1 MDSKKKTTLWQQI
14 MRFAVVGG
22 SAFLIDYGI
31 MILLT
36 ELVGI
41 NYLISSAISFSV
53 SVIFNYML
61 SVHWVFNVTQD
72 RSQKQDF
79 AVFIILSI
87 IGLGINQ
94 LIMWIT
100 VDKLHIF
107 YMISKI
113 GATAIVM
120 VYNFITR
127 KIFLENGK
135 EEKES

>member
-1 MDSKKKTTLWQQI
+1 MDKNKKTTLVQQI
-14 MRFAVVGG
+14 TRFAVVGG

-41 NYLISSAISFSV
+41 NYLISSGISFTV
-53 SVIFNYML
+53 SVIFNYVL
-61 SVHWVFNVTQD
+61 SVYWVFNVTD
-72 RSQKQDF
+72 KRSKTQDF
-79 AVFIILSI
+79 VIFIILSI

-94 LIMWIT
+94 LIMWIS

-107 YMISKI
+107 YMLSKI
-113 GATAIVM
+113 GATGVVM

-135 EEKES
+135 G

>member
-1 MDSKKKTTLWQQI
+1 MDKNKKTTLVQQI
-14 MRFAVVGG
+14 SRFAVVGG

-41 NYLISSAISFSV
+41 NYLISSGISFTV
-53 SVIFNYML
+53 SVIFNYVL
-61 SVHWVFNVTQD
+61 SVYWVFNVTD
-72 RSQKQDF
+72 KRSKTQDF
-79 AVFIILSI
+79 AIFIILSI

-94 LIMWIT
+94 LIMWIS

-107 YMISKI
+107 YMLSKI
-113 GATAIVM
+113 GATGVVM

-135 EEKES
+135 E